1 MALTRPTLQNINTN
15 LTTFSDSLVVVN
27 FANVANRDI
36 GTIYDRS
43 LSSASNVALV
53 WQESRKAFTF
63 AYTTSS
69 GLAAG
74 NIVVSSNAN
83 ISAGNVFA
91 SSYFYSNG
99 NVFSGGGTGTG
110 ITYTA
115 STAPPVSGNIAGDQW
130 YSTSSDVLYEFQYD
144 GTSYY
149 WVDITGAAFGNSS
162 SGGGGGLPT
171 GNLLV
176 SGYIIPDANVTYDLG
191 TTTSRWRSLY
201 LSGNTIDLGGATIKT
216 DSTSGAIALVPQP
229 TVEVPNPTA
238 LVISSSGGLATAA
251 TTDGVISANAFA
263 NASAAAAPAVSVGK
277 VIAMSMIFGG

>member
-15 LTTFSDSLVVVN
+15 LTTFSDSLVVIN
-27 FANVANRDI
+27 FANIANRDI
-36 GTIYDRS
+36 GTVYDRS

-53 WQESRKAFTF
+53 WQESRQAFTF
-63 AYTTSS
+63 AYTTST
-69 GLAAG
+69 GLAVG
-74 NIVVSSNAN
+74 NIAVTSNAN

-99 NVFSGGGTGTG
+99 TAFVGGGGGTG

-115 STAPPVSGNIAGDQW
+115 NTAPPASGNIAGDQW

-149 WVDITGAAFGNSS
+149 WIDITGAAFGNSS
-162 SGGGGGLPT
+162 GGGGLPA
-171 GNLLV
+171 GNLSV
-176 SGYIIPDANVTYDLG
+176 SGYIVPNANVTYDLG
-191 TTTSRWRSLY
+191 TPGLRWRSLY
-201 LSGNTIDLGGATIKT
+201 LSGNTIDLAGATIKT
-216 DSTSGAIALVPQP
+216 DSTTGAIALVPQP

-238 LVISSSGGLATAA
+238 LVISTSGGLSTAA
-251 TTDGVISANAFA
+251 TTDGAISANAFA
-263 NASAAAAPAVSVGK
+263 NASANASPAVSVGK

>member
-15 LTTFSDSLVVVN
+15 LTTFSDSLIVVN

-36 GTIYDRS
+36 GTVYDRS
-43 LSSASNVALV
+43 AGGGSNVALV
-53 WQESRKAFTF
+53 RQESRKAVTF

-69 GLAAG
+69 GLING
-74 NIVVSSNAN
+74 NIAVSSNAN

-91 SSYFYSNG
+91 TSYFYANG
-99 NVFSGGGTGTG
+99 NVFSSGGTG

-115 STAPPVSGNIAGDQW
+115 ATAPPVSGNITGDQW

-162 SGGGGGLPT
+162 GGGGGGGLPT

-176 SGYIIPDANVTYDLG
+176 SGYIVPDANVTYDLG

-229 TVEVPNPTA
+229 TTEVPNPTA
-238 LVISSSGGLATAA
+238 LVISTSGGIATAS
-251 TTDGVISANAFA
+251 TDGGVISANSFA
-263 NASAAAAPAVSVGK
+263 NASASASPAVSVGK